1 MTKLTEWQSA
11 MLEKHVGDEMIRA
24 RKSNWPSDRLNDL
37 ATGARSKRPTS
48 CTPRPSGRR
57 GRSRAT
63 DFCGAVKAPARGTP
77 IRPPESQRPPLWV
90 VGEGPEGGTGAV
102 LPPKIKPPYR
112 HVLDQR
118 GNLSHTFIRSVLNRL
133 SVLRGPGESYRDV
146 ILRLANG

>member
-11 MLEKHVGDEMIRA
+11 ILEKLVGDEMIRA

-63 DFCGAVKAPARGTP
+63 DFCGAVKASARGTP
-77 IRPPESQRPPLWV
+77 FRPPESQRPPFM
-90 VGEGPEGGTGAV
+90 GGWGG
-102 LPPKIKPPYR
+102 PPK
-112 HVLDQR
+112 
-118 GNLSHTFIRSVLNRL
+118 G
-133 SVLRGPGESYRDV
+133 GPAPSSSQKSNHLIDMC
-146 ILRLANG
+146 